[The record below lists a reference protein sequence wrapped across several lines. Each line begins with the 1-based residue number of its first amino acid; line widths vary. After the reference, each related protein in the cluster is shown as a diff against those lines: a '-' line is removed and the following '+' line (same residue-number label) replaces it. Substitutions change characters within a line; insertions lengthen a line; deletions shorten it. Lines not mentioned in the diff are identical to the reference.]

1 MLKQCWIVLHTKVS
15 LKSFTQLLSLIVINT
30 LQSVELWVFYVFMI
44 LAAVSSSMNVVLT
57 LVQL

>member
-1 MLKQCWIVLHTKVS
+1 
-15 LKSFTQLLSLIVINT
+15 LLSLTVINT